1 MKLPFIPLMAVA
13 TGVALGGTAQAQNA
27 PPQRGYQY
35 FAPGRSFSQNTPANN
50 NLQQSTP
57 VLPGAAAAPRQV
69 APAVRYPAP
78 TAPGS
83 WGVRYAAGYGYPA
96 SLFGQFV
103 QNPGYQ
109 GPGFSAAPNYGSPE
123 VAQGSVPVPTT
134 PPAPGYAAPQAGAP
148 QQPAPGSGG
157 ALGGGIS
164 SIYAYS
170 GRYPGA
176 YYGYGPQYYAY
187 GGSYGWG
194 SSYNS
199 PYYNSGCYQ
208 ANACCRAPRRLC
220 TPFGGMAYGCGSGCY
235 VVTPPTCPMPC
246 DPCNTSA
253 VGPGV
258 APPTYP
264 QPPAGGAQPQPMPP
278 TPQPLDTPSPP
289 QPTVKPAP
297 QASNSPPVPIFPRIP
312 NLPDA

>member
-1 MKLPFIPLMAVA
+1 MKLLSIPLVAVA
-13 TGVALGGTAQAQNA
+13 TGVALVGTAQAQNSPA
-27 PPQRGYQY
+27 QRGYQY
-35 FAPGRSFSQNTPANN
+35 FAPGRSFGQNTPANN
-50 NLQQSTP
+50 NLQQSTSA
-57 VLPGAAAAPRQV
+57 LPGAAAAPGQV
-69 APAVRYPAP
+69 APTPRHPAP

-109 GPGFSAAPNYGSPE
+109 SPSFSTAQTYSSPE
-123 VAQGSVPVPTT
+123 VAQGTVPVPAT
-134 PPAPGYAAPQAGAP
+134 PHAPVYVNPQPGTSQPAPGYGAP
-148 QQPAPGSGG
+148 
-157 ALGGGIS
+157 LGGGIS

-176 YYGYGPQYYAY
+176 YYGYGPQYYGY
-187 GGSYGWG
+187 GGSCGWG

-199 PYYNSGCYQ
+199 PYYNSGCYS

-235 VVTPPTCPMPC
+235 VVTPPTCPTTC
-246 DPCNTSA
+246 DPSGAPA

-258 APPTYP
+258 APPTYSP
-264 QPPAGGAQPQPMPP
+264 GAQPQPMPP
-278 TPQPLDTPSPP
+278 TPQPLDTPAPP
-289 QPTVKPAP
+289 QPLVKPAP